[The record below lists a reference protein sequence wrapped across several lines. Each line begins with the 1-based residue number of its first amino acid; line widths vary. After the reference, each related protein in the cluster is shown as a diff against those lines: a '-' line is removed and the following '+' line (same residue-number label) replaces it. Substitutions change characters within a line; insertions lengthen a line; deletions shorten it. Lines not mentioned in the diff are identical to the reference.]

1 MQMLFEA
8 SIRGHIMNNSG
19 TLYGIGVGPGDA
31 DLITVKAVK
40 LLAGMDVIFTASS
53 TRNDFS
59 LAMEIAGPHL
69 PAGIE
74 ARSLSFPMTKDKAV
88 TDKAWTENAGTIAKE
103 VKKGRNVA
111 FLTLGDPLTY
121 STFGYILQKMKTLY
135 PDISIEIV
143 PGITSY
149 QAAAARTGTT
159 LVEAEE
165 SLLLTSGA
173 FGGENIRKLKAAVE
187 NVVLLKAY
195 KNVADIADALS
206 EAEMLAK
213 SIAISR
219 CGRENEVV
227 TSDITELIKK
237 KPDYWT
243 LIIAKK
249 EKQTDRSEN

>member
-1 MQMLFEA
+1 MKK
-8 SIRGHIMNNSG
+8 NG

-40 LLAGMDVIFTASS
+40 TLAEMDVIFTASS
-53 TRNDFS
+53 TNNDFS

-69 PAGIE
+69 PDGIE
-74 ARSLSFPMTKDKAV
+74 ARTLSFPMTKDKVV
-88 TDKAWTENAGTIAKE
+88 TDRAWEENAGVIAGE
-103 VKKGRNVA
+103 VEKGRNVA

-135 PDISIEIV
+135 PHIV
-143 PGITSY
+143 VKIIPGITSY
-149 QAAAARTGTT
+149 QAAAARTNTT

-173 FGGENIRKLKAAVE
+173 FGGANIRKLKAAVE

-195 KNVADIADALS
+195 RNVADIVDALT
-206 EAEMLAK
+206 EAEMLAN

-219 CGRENEVV
+219 CGRKNEAV
-227 TSDITELIKK
+227 TTNIAQLVEK

-249 EKQTDRSEN
+249 EQQADCSES